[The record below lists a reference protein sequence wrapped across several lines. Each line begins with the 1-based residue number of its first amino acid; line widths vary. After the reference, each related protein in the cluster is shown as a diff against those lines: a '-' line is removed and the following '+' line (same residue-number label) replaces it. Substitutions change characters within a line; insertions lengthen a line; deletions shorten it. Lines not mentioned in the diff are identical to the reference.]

1 MKMFRNDYSEICH
14 KKVLEALNDALN
26 EQNVGYG
33 LDKHSEN
40 AKKMIQS
47 LIKNDNASV
56 HFLVGGT
63 QTNMTMISYA
73 LKDYEAVI
81 AVATGHINVHETGS
95 IESSGHKILTVT
107 GENGKI
113 RPADIKD
120 VIKNHVDEH
129 MVKPKMVYISN
140 STEIGTIY
148 KKDELEAIYK
158 ICKENNL
165 YLFIDGARLA
175 SALTSKDN
183 DLTIKDVA
191 KNCDSF
197 YLGGTK
203 NGLMFGEALVIINDS
218 LKEDFRFQ
226 IKNKGAMLA
235 KGFISGIEFEAILKD
250 NLYFEIAKVANDN
263 AYLLSRKL
271 KELGFKVDEV
281 YTNQVFVTCS
291 NNEACF
297 ITNNFGCELWRD
309 LGEEKQVRFVT
320 SFSTRKEDVIELYNT
335 LKKYLNK

>member
-14 KKVLEALNDALN
+14 KRVLEALNDALN

-148 KKDELEAIYK
+148 KKEELEAIYK
-158 ICKENNL
+158 TCKENNL

-183 DLTIKDVA
+183 DLTMEDVA

-291 NNEACF
+291 NDEACF